1 MKSSWRDHAFTLIEL
16 LIVIAIIALLL
27 GVLLP
32 TLAGARDAA
41 RRVQC
46 LSNLRQLATAWTT
59 YALDHD
65 GRAMPLAYFEL
76 ADIGAGDTI
85 FWFGSSGSVT
95 GEVDYERGFLTS
107 YLSVPHGEYSVYECP
122 NQPWGTYAPQTNTGQ
137 ITTTYG
143 YNGYYL
149 CPPKTPGWG
158 GSFGA
163 IGRRPWQ
170 RLSTIDRPSS
180 LIVFADTLLPVGSTG
195 RSTAL
200 LDPPMLY
207 DGSGGWFDNTTP
219 TTCFRHEG
227 RCCAVHADASARTY
241 EPATDAVFSERYRV
255 GSVSEENGPAY
266 VPDWKRW

>member
-1 MKSSWRDHAFTLIEL
+1 MKRAFTLIEL
-16 LIVIAIIALLL
+16 LVVIAIIALLI
-27 GVLLP
+27 GILLP
-32 TLAGARDAA
+32 SLSGAREGA
-41 RRVQC
+41 RQVKC
-46 LSNLRQLATAWTT
+46 LSNLRQLGTAWMM
-59 YALDHD
+59 YGNDHD
-65 GRAMPLAYFEL
+65 GLAMPLAFFEL
-76 ADIGAGDTI
+76 ADIGAGDAVY
-85 FWFGSSGSVT
+85 WFGSDGSVS
-95 GEVDYERGFLTS
+95 GEVDYERGLITS
-107 YLSVPHGEYSVYECP
+107 YLSAPQGEYSVYECP
-122 NQPWGTYAPQTNTGQ
+122 SQPWGTYSPQTRTGQ

-170 RLSTIDRPSS
+170 RLSTIDQPSR
-180 LIVFADTLLPVGSTG
+180 LMVFADTLLPVGRTG

-207 DGSGGWFDNTTP
+207 DGNVGWYQNGTP
-219 TTCFRHEG
+219 TTSFRHRG
-227 RCCAVHADASARTY
+227 RCCAFHADGSAHTH
-241 EPATDAVFSERYRV
+241 EPAKTAVFSERFQV